1 LGGVFLSM
9 WVFLPHVLHRGASQ
23 TRETRLHES
32 LASRDFAYLLPFLA
46 IFHLLH
52 WFLWATAIGS
62 YAFAIAW
69 LVLRRRQPA

>member
-1 LGGVFLSM
+1 M
-9 WVFLPHVLHRGASQ
+9 WVFLPHVLRPSSSR

-32 LASRDFAYLLPFLA
+32 LASRDFAYILPFLA

-52 WFLWATAIGS
+52 WFLWATVIGS
-62 YAFAIAW
+62 YAFASAW